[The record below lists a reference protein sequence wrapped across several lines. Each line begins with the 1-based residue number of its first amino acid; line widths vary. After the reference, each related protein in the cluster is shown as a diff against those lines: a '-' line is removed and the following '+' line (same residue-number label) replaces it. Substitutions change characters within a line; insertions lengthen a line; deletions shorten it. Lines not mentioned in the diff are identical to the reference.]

1 MNAPV
6 PTLDI
11 WPEQVIRGHS
21 IPGSRY
27 TCRDFMEK
35 EWESMW
41 TRVWLL
47 LGREAELPEPGDWQM
62 EPVGREEPARWKEEL
77 EKYLQLLRADMED
90 SDELGL

>member
-35 EWESMW
+35 EWESKKDDLGSIIVSALCW
-41 TRVWLL
+41 TLIQILKILL
-47 LGREAELPEPGDWQM
+47 LEIVHMDRQKNVFHVKL
-62 EPVGREEPARWKEEL
+62 
-77 EKYLQLLRADMED
+77 
-90 SDELGL
+90 

>member
-11 WPEQVIRGHS
+11 WPEQIIRGHS

-27 TCRDFMEK
+27 TCRDFMWQ
-35 EWESMW
+35 EWEGMW

-47 LGREAELPEPGDWQM
+47 LGRETEVP
-62 EPVGREEPARWKEEL
+62 
-77 EKYLQLLRADMED
+77 
-90 SDELGL
+90 

>member
-35 EWESMW
+35 GMGEH
-41 TRVWLL
+41 VD
-47 LGREAELPEPGDWQM
+47 A
-62 EPVGREEPARWKEEL
+62 
-77 EKYLQLLRADMED
+77 
-90 SDELGL
+90 GLATAGPRGGTS